1 MLQSHHYGKIMNN
14 KINQR
19 KLEHLRAI
27 ADDPDI
33 ERYSTGFDSIK
44 LCHRALPNLDFDAID
59 TRVSF
64 LGKTLSF
71 PLLVS
76 SMTGGDSAEIVRIN
90 HNLASAA
97 EQCGVA
103 MAVGSQRVM
112 FSTSAA
118 RNSFDLR
125 HLAPSVPLLSNLG
138 AVQLNLGFGIKE
150 CQEAVDILQADGLY
164 LHLNPL
170 QEAVQPEGDRNFA
183 NLNQRISDVVRELS
197 VPVLLKEVGSGMSKA
212 DIASGV
218 AAGVRHFD
226 VAGRGGTS
234 WSRIEY
240 HRTNDNEDDLGLQFQ
255 DWGLTTVQSLREATL
270 YSESHAPD
278 IVLIASG
285 GLRSGMDMAKAIV
298 MGAHLCGIA
307 APLLYAAQISQE
319 AVVAKIE
326 AIRRAF
332 KTTMFL
338 LGCANCSQLRRNTS
352 LLHS

>member
-1 MLQSHHYGKIMNN
+1 MNN
-14 KINQR
+14 EINNR

-27 ADDPDI
+27 ADDPDT
-33 ERYSTGFDSIK
+33 ERYCTGFDSIK
-44 LCHRALPNLDFDAID
+44 LCHRALPDLDFDTID
-59 TRVSF
+59 TRVQF

-76 SMTGGDSAEIVRIN
+76 SMTGGDSAEILRIN
-90 HNLASAA
+90 RNLAGAA

-112 FSTSAA
+112 FSTPAA
-118 RNSFDLR
+118 RDSFDLR
-125 HLAPSVPLLSNLG
+125 HLAPSIPLLSNLG
-138 AVQLNLGFGIKE
+138 AVQLNLGFGAKE

-183 NLNQRISDVVRELS
+183 NLNRRIADVVQELS
-197 VPVLLKEVGSGMSKA
+197 VPVLLKEVGSGMSRA

-218 AAGVRHFD
+218 TAGVRYFD

-240 HRTNDNEDDLGLQFQ
+240 HRTNDSDDDLGLQFQ

-270 YSESHAPD
+270 YCESHAAD
-278 IVLIASG
+278 VVLIASG
-285 GLRSGMDMAKAIV
+285 GLRTGIDMAKAIV

-307 APLLYAAQISQE
+307 APLLYAAQDSQQ

-338 LGCANCSQLRRNTS
+338 LGCANCSQLRGNTS